1 MIDEKIFEQMDRT
14 LHEYIFRQREESFE
28 HATYSEELSTAQPVK
43 DGDEK
48 AVERVIRQHR
58 TLPLPELSDS
68 PVQSRKYLIVCD
80 ITVIC
85 RFCMEGG
92 MPPEESYGLSDLYI
106 RKVDQCRTWE
116 EVEETYG
123 TMMRDYTRRMKEYRT
138 KRRDLSPKT
147 LLAVNYIQ
155 NHLHDRITVA
165 DLAGELEMNA
175 SYLSTLFAKEMGL
188 SVSAFIRAQKLAA
201 AKHLLSYTEY
211 SSTEIAEYLG
221 FSGESHFSAQF
232 TKQEGVSPKE
242 FRRREYQKHFE
253 VNISG
258 ITQRDLQK
266 KR

>member
-1 MIDEKIFEQMDRT
+1 MIDEKVHKQMDRT
-14 LHEYIFRQREESFE
+14 LNEYIFRQREENFE
-28 HATYSEELSTAQPVK
+28 HATYSEELSTVQPVK

-48 AVERVIRQHR
+48 AVERIIRRHR
-58 TLPLPELSDS
+58 TLPFPELSDS

-106 RKVDQCRTWE
+106 RKVDQCRTWD
-116 EVEETYG
+116 EVEEMYA

-138 KRRDLSPKT
+138 KRRDLSPKI
-147 LLAVNYIQ
+147 LLCINYIQ

-165 DLAGELEMNA
+165 CLAEELEMNA

-188 SVSAFIRAQKLAA
+188 SVSAFIRAQKIDA

-221 FSGESHFSAQF
+221 FSGESHFSALF
-232 TKQEGVSPKE
+232 TKHEGVSPKE
-242 FRRREYQKHFE
+242 YRRREYQKHFE
-253 VNISG
+253 AVVNE
-258 ITQRDLQK
+258 
-266 KR
+266 